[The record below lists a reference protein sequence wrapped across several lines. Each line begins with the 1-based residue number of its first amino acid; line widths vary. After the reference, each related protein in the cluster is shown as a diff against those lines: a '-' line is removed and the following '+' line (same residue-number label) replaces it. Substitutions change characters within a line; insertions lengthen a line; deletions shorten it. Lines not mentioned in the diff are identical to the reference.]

1 MAKSKKHERL
11 MGIDGTWLVHRAF
24 YVTKPHS
31 VPYMVFGWVC
41 KYILEQQASHV
52 VVAFDSAKTFRH
64 KLYEHYKGNR
74 PVKEPGKTAP
84 SDLILPVVKHIQSF
98 GIHCQLGGIHEA
110 DDVLATIGYQGP
122 THFEEVLLLTRDKD
136 NLQCITDECNV
147 IRPGVS
153 GIPDVRIGYEEL
165 ANEYYGFTPAQ
176 YLDFQTLLGDKVD
189 NIPKIL
195 TPAKAAKTVL
205 EYGSLKAWL
214 KRNPDFIEEHG
225 EALMLN
231 RKLVRLV
238 TDCFELEP
246 DKYAVSR
253 LDKKR
258 NDCRSVAYND
268 LRKHLNAPKRLF

>member
-1 MAKSKKHERL
+1 M
-11 MGIDGTWLVHRAF
+11 
-24 YVTKPHS
+24 
-31 VPYMVFGWVC
+31 
-41 KYILEQQASHV
+41 
-52 VVAFDSAKTFRH
+52 
-64 KLYEHYKGNR
+64 
-74 PVKEPGKTAP
+74 
-84 SDLILPVVKHIQSF
+84 
-98 GIHCQLGGIHEA
+98 
-110 DDVLATIGYQGP
+110 
-122 THFEEVLLLTRDKD
+122 LTRDKD

-214 KRNPDFIEEHG
+214 ERNPDFIEEHG